1 MYKSL
6 ILSLASLFIV
16 LFSCTE
22 PTKPPV
28 NNGPDTTSHDFSWT
42 IDTIGTYGSYLKDV
56 AIIDENNIWAVGEIH
71 TNETDRYDS
80 LGVWQPPFNA
90 VHWDG
95 NEWKYKRTL
104 PTGIGFSPNRA
115 VFAFN
120 ADDIWVGTSAP
131 YHWDGQRWTVYNVT
145 GIHNGYI
152 NKIWGTSSNDLYLVG
167 TNGSISHYNGQ
178 SWQRIESGTDLDL
191 RDISGYQDHV
201 FITGHSDQY
210 ESIALE
216 LVNGTWMTRFSSS
229 SYYGN
234 PSSGDYG
241 RMFSTVVLKD
251 TAYIAAKSGIVKFN
265 YQNEKVTLVP
275 DETALYS
282 NSRIVKISGNE
293 HNDLLL
299 VDGWGA
305 FIHYNGLSW
314 FKDNFVFNHFGE
326 ANFYPQSGHYK
337 NNTAVFVGY
346 CCNFGHGIIIRGH
359 RL

>member
-1 MYKSL
+1 MKHSFLFLPFL
-6 ILSLASLFIV
+6 IYLLI
-16 LFSCTE
+16 SCTE
-22 PTKPPV
+22 PTNPPD
-28 NNGPDTTSHDFSWT
+28 NGPDTTSHDFSWT

-71 TNETDRYDS
+71 TDETDRYDS
-80 LGVWQPPFNA
+80 LGIWQPPFNA
-90 VHWDG
+90 VHWQGTAWELLRIPAVDVVG
-95 NEWKYKRTL
+95 VYGR
-104 PTGIGFSPNRA
+104 SPILTT
-115 VFAFN
+115 FAFSSE
-120 ADDIWVGTSAP
+120 DIWFFSQAGSYAR
-131 YHWDGQRWTVYNVT
+131 WDGSNWESQIVWEAVGSIT
-145 GIHNGYI
+145 
-152 NKIWGTSSNDLYLVG
+152 KMWGTSSQDMYFVG
-167 TNGSISHYNGQ
+167 TNGSITHYDGQ
-178 SWQRIESGTDLDL
+178 SWQRLESGTDLDL
-191 RDISGYQDHV
+191 RDISGYQDQV

-216 LVNGTWMTRFSSS
+216 LLNGTWMTRFSSS

-282 NSRIVKISGNE
+282 NSRIVKISGND
-293 HNDLLL
+293 HNDLVL

-305 FIHYNGLSW
+305 FIHYNDLSW

-326 ANFYPQSGHYK
+326 ANFYP
-337 NNTAVFVGY
+337 
-346 CCNFGHGIIIRGH
+346 
-359 RL
+359 